1 MKRNR
6 FASYLLTGKAA
17 TLPFMFNSSFADVVP
32 SYTDILSNRATLIE
46 VPATGVRLY
55 SIFKDNNNNNNNS
68 SSSSSNLFGGSSYGG
83 TDADAVLC
91 STNLPT
97 SMNIVITGAK
107 PGDTVYLVASSNKED
122 GSFDSLNTKI
132 RVGSKNFSVVT
143 AFTLAKSTVLD
154 ENGGSYKNSTS
165 PISIPIAL
173 SNNAFVKGG
182 TFYFQAVIFPN
193 LQSSNLWKEALYTE
207 LDQISVSTAGC
218 PSTSG
223 STYGSGSAY

>member
-1 MKRNR
+1 MKKNR

-17 TLPFMFNSSFADVVP
+17 TLPFMFNTSFADVVP

-55 SIFKDNNNNNNNS
+55 SIFKDNNNNN
-68 SSSSSNLFGGSSYGG
+68 SSNLFGGTSYGG
-83 TDADAVLC
+83 ADADAALC
-91 STNLPT
+91 STKLPS

-122 GSFDSLNTKI
+122 GSFDSLSTKI
-132 RVGSKNFSVVT
+132 RLGSKNFSVVT
-143 AFTLAKSTVLD
+143 SFTLARSTVLQ

-165 PISIPIAL
+165 PISIPVAL
-173 SNNAFVKGG
+173 SNNAFVQGG

-193 LQSSNLWKEALYTE
+193 LNSSNLWQEALYTE
-207 LDQISVSTAGC
+207 LDQITVSTAGC